1 MGSLLSSTP
10 PPLNPRNPTLYGSS
24 VYSSTEAVDNGDD
37 SQSVESEHWAV
48 RFTAWPSLI
57 LTLREVDAVMSL
69 ILHVEGQRFGGVK

>member
-1 MGSLLSSTP
+1 MEMISSL
-10 PPLNPRNPTLYGSS
+10 
-24 VYSSTEAVDNGDD
+24 
-37 SQSVESEHWAV
+37 VESEHWAV